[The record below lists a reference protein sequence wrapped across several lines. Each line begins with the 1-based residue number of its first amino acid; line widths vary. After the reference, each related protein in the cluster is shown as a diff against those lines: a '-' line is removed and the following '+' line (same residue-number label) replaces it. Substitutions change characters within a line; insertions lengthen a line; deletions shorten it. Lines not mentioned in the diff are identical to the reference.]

1 MVKLISLLGAVAA
14 FAASGTAADVSP
26 SPSGT
31 APKSSS
37 AADSLSSLG
46 LSLPAGK
53 VPVGDVGYTCN
64 VLSRAFP
71 KNETFTASSPYYE
84 ALIDETWS
92 GNSRLNASCIV
103 TPRSA
108 QEVSLVIQILST
120 LETKFSIRS
129 GGHSSNPGFSS
140 IGSNGVLVALE
151 RLNTLSISADRKT
164 VTVGPGNRWEAVYQY
179 LEPYNLT
186 VLGGREPDVGV
197 GGFILGAGGLSLFY
211 NTNGLAIDT
220 VTRFKMVTPNG
231 TIVNATAT
239 EHADLYKGL
248 KGGLN
253 NFGIIVEYDL
263 TTNTGIDVWF
273 EVKNYTRAETPAL
286 LAAYANY
293 LQNADVRS
301 NVEIQTNPA
310 YTLAFYGY
318 LDHVSAPSAFNDFSK
333 VPSVS
338 TLYPPTNASLNQVLV
353 DIGSAGVIGSSYT
366 YSISFCFK
374 VTSPSFLQAT
384 YKAYLETAASLLSMG
399 VILEYV
405 PQGIIPN
412 LVTKSQT
419 QNGGNLLGLEATPQ
433 VWGEIFA
440 QYPATVSQSTV
451 SSAVNGLLSNL
462 TSSAKSQGVHLPYIF
477 ANDAGPDQQVL
488 RGYGEDSVKY
498 IAAVAK
504 RYDPKGVMQTLQND
518 AYFVSKEM

>member
-1 MVKLISLLGAVAA
+1 MVNLAYILGAVAV
-14 FAASGTAADVSP
+14 FSTSGTAADVSL
-26 SPSGT
+26 
-31 APKSSS
+31 SSS
-37 AADSLSSLG
+37 VAASTTPSAAGSLSSLG
-46 LSLPAGK
+46 LSLPAGN
-53 VPVGDVGYTCN
+53 VLVGNVGYTCN
-64 VLSRAFP
+64 LLSRTFP

-108 QEVSLVIQILST
+108 QEVSLVIQILSI

-140 IGSNGVLVALE
+140 IGSNGVLVALG

-164 VTVGPGNRWEAVYQY
+164 LTVGPGNRWEAVYQY
-179 LEPYNLT
+179 LEQYNLT
-186 VLGGREPDVGV
+186 VLGGREPVVGV
-197 GGFILGAGGLSLFY
+197 GGFVLGGGLSLFY

-220 VTRFKMVTPNG
+220 VTRFQVVTPNG
-231 TIVNATAT
+231 TIVNATQT

-253 NFGIIVEYDL
+253 NFGIVVEYDL

-273 EVKNYTRAETPAL
+273 EVKNYTLAETPAL
-286 LAAYANY
+286 LAAYAAY
-293 LQNADVRS
+293 LQNADIRS

-310 YTLAFYGY
+310 YTLVFYGY
-318 LDHVSAPSAFNDFSK
+318 LDHVSAPSAFNAFSH

-338 TLYPPTNASLNQVLV
+338 TVYPPTNASLNQVLL
-353 DIGSAGVIGSSYT
+353 DIGNAGVVGSLYT
-366 YSISFCFK
+366 YSISFAFK
-374 VTSPSFLQAT
+374 VTSPSFLQESF
-384 YKAYLETAASLLSMG
+384 KAYLETAASLLPLG

-419 QNGGNLLGLEATPQ
+419 QNGGNLFGLEATPQ

-440 QYPATVSQSTV
+440 QFPATVSQSTV
-451 SSAVNGLLSNL
+451 ANAVESLLANL
-462 TSSAKSQGVHLPYIF
+462 TSSAQSQSVHLPYIF
-477 ANDAGPDQQVL
+477 ANDAGPNQQVL
-488 RGYGEDSVKY
+488 RGYGEDNVKY
-498 IAAVAK
+498 IAAVAE
-504 RYDPKGVMQTLQND
+504 RYDPRGVMQKLQND
-518 AYFVSKEM
+518 AYFVSKEL